1 MPPVRPHSPPPVPT
15 PMYSTAFLA
24 MARPLL
30 INGRS
35 AIDLPIAIIF
45 FFMLFVHPMC
55 NTYNIYTWDEQIFQF
70 TNLYYHKYKF
80 V

>member
-1 MPPVRPHSPPPVPT
+1 MPPVRPHPPGSYAYV
-15 PMYSTAFLA
+15 YAAFLA
-24 MARPLL
+24 MACPLL

-35 AIDLPIAIIF
+35 AIDLPFAIMF
-45 FFMLFVHPMC
+45 FLMLFVHPMC